1 MTDLPPDVD
10 KALAQAA
17 TGRGIRKA
25 TYAHPDCRC
34 VRRREDMGLK
44 VTDASKRKCPV
55 HGPNPRD
62 RKPPIET
69 AEMFDP
75 EPYRKR

>member
-17 TGRGIRKA
+17 SGRGFRKA
-25 TYAHPDCRC
+25 TYAHPDCTC
-34 VRRREDMGLK
+34 VSGAKGMQFK
-44 VTDASKRKCPV
+44 VTDASKKKCPV

-62 RKPPIET
+62 KKPPMET
-69 AEMFDP
+69 AEIFDP
-75 EPYRKR
+75 EPYRRQ